1 MAGYY
6 DGCGASVNLSGLLRK
21 GHWFLSL
28 DGWLDVLSTAAE
40 DLKILVALLYMYGI
54 SMSIQSPDY

>member
-40 DLKILVALLYMYGI
+40 DFGGFMCMALACLL
-54 SMSIQSPDY
+54 SH